1 MFKKT
6 SLLFFAIFVA
16 LLSANAQQTV
26 EDPDP
31 HRFEA
36 EIEQFRSWDEK
47 NSIPSD
53 PILFVGSS
61 SIRFWKTA
69 EAFPEFDVI
78 NRGFGG
84 SHISDVQHYYDS
96 VVGKY
101 EPELIVFYEG
111 DNDIA
116 AGKPADQVMGDYKE
130 LIERILA
137 DKPEVHFVYVPIK
150 PSSSRWDYWPKMKEA
165 NQLIKKY
172 NEQHERLHYVD
183 LATPVLNDQGT
194 PDDSLFRDDLLHLN
208 EAGYDRWNKVLR
220 PVLKELTGS

>member
-1 MFKKT
+1 MFKES
-6 SLLFFAIFVA
+6 SLLLCLLVLVA
-16 LLSANAQQTV
+16 FLSVKGQQTV
-26 EDPDP
+26 DDPDP
-31 HRFEA
+31 QRFES

-84 SHISDVQHYYDS
+84 SHISDVQHYYHS
-96 VVGKY
+96 VIGKY
-101 EPELIVFYEG
+101 DPELIVFYEG

-116 AGKPADQVMGDYKE
+116 AGKPVDQVLGDYKQ

-137 DKPEVHFVYVPIK
+137 DKPDVHFAYVPIK

-165 NQLIKKY
+165 NQRIKAY
-172 NEQHERLHYVD
+172 NAQNDRLHYVD
-183 LATPVLNDQGT
+183 LATPVLNSEGT
-194 PDDSLFRDDLLHLN
+194 PDDSLFLDDLLHLN
-208 EAGYDRWNKVLR
+208 EKGYARWNSVLR
-220 PVLKELTGS
+220 PVMEELVE

>member
-1 MFKKT
+1 MFKKI
-6 SLLFFAIFVA
+6 SLLLFTILVTFLHV
-16 LLSANAQQTV
+16 SGQQTV

-31 HRFEA
+31 QRFEA

-47 NSIPSD
+47 NSIPAD

-96 VVGKY
+96 VVGSY
-101 EPELIVFYEG
+101 DPELIVFYEG

-116 AGKPADQVMGDYKE
+116 AGKSVDQVLGDYKQ
-130 LIERILA
+130 LIEHILA

-150 PSSSRWDYWPKMKEA
+150 PSSSRWDYWPKMKET

-172 NEQHERLHYVD
+172 NNQHDRLHYVD
-183 LATPVLNDQGT
+183 LATPVLNGEGT

-208 EAGYDRWNKVLR
+208 EGGYEKWNKVLR
-220 PVLKELTGS
+220 PVLEKLVE